1 MSAAGA
7 PILPIAGFFFLLCVL
22 ISRYAGVSVGQG
34 GPGGVE
40 TCHGPGGAKE
50 YAEMSSRMDE
60 YISQQTAMKEQNDK
74 YTETIE
80 ALEKNMT
87 ALSTS
92 LGASQEKLHVDLQPM
107 QEKMSALT
115 EVHESLKDSMT
126 AIRLQVEEAG
136 EKDWVQCE
144 STGDGGDEDG
154 DGSKS
159 EGNAIDVSTLA
170 ALMDKLEQLEEMVEE
185 INEASATGNREGRE
199 GDDDDDDY
207 HDGNNE
213 GKSCGVDKEDLE
225 SMVSRMCMDEA
236 SSILSSRTGDG
247 VSPGLVSIE
256 NAIIK
261 PDFAQRGAGASIVTG
276 LTAPTYN
283 PDKVPFRRLLQL
295 VGYYTGYGFPEDAI
309 SVGASLGQCWPMEGR
324 NGSIAIQLSGAVNID
339 AISIDHVSRHEALS
353 MASAPKEFDVFFY
366 EQEEDVESGGPGQYL
381 LSGAYNDD
389 GTSVQTY
396 HVEGGPKRARAVRL
410 QINDNYGNEDY
421 TCLYRFR
428 VHGQFA
434 Q

>member
-1 MSAAGA
+1 MSVAGA

-22 ISRYAGVSVGQG
+22 ISRYAGVSLGQG
-34 GPGGVE
+34 GPGGVG
-40 TCHGPGGAKE
+40 TCDGPGGAKE
-50 YAEMSSRMDE
+50 YSEMSSRMDE

-80 ALEKNMT
+80 ALQNNMT

-92 LGASQEKLHVDLQPM
+92 LDASQEKLLVDLQPM
-107 QEKMSALT
+107 QEKMSTLA

-136 EKDWVQCE
+136 EKDWVHCE
-144 STGDGGDEDG
+144 STGDGGDG

-159 EGNAIDVSTLA
+159 EGSAIDVSTLA
-170 ALMDKLEQLEEMVEE
+170 ALMDKLELLEEMVEE
-185 INEASATGNREGRE
+185 ISDASAAGNREVRE
-199 GDDDDDDY
+199 GDDDDHH

-213 GKSCGVDKEDLE
+213 GKSCGVDKEELE
-225 SMVSRMCMDEA
+225 SMVSRVCLDEA
-236 SSILSSRTGDG
+236 SSIISSRTGDC
-247 VSPGLVSIE
+247 VSPGLVPIE

-339 AISIDHVSRHEALS
+339 AISIDHVPRHEALS

-366 EQEEDVESGGPGQYL
+366 EQEEDVESGGQGQYL
-381 LSGAYNDD
+381 LSGTYKDD

-396 HVEGGPKRARAVRL
+396 SVEGGPKRARAVRL
-410 QINDNYGNEDY
+410 QINDNYGKEDY

-428 VHGQFA
+428 VHGRFA